1 MYKFRRR
8 CPEWS
13 GGRRGKGPSSQD
25 CLELDGLVCRRR
37 RHHRARAPLCCV
49 ANGLCKPG
57 DLLIR
62 PHYTPLSFRE
72 PRRMNP
78 TTLQVQIKVA
88 KGCLST
94 VLVHA
99 PFDHVYLDS
108 RVQCLVLASCLSSR
122 EIRAPSCHRT
132 SRPCFGDALFESA
145 APFAFVPQSRKL
157 AAHGARDERRSLSLP
172 LFPLSLLFSSFLPF
186 SFYFFRWR

>member
-1 MYKFRRR
+1 MKNCRQTS
-8 CPEWS
+8 PEMCTSFAAVAPSGVEAGGARAPPAKTVWS
-13 GGRRGKGPSSQD
+13 WMAFS
-25 CLELDGLVCRRR
+25 
-37 RHHRARAPLCCV
+37 AAAAAAAAATTRAPLCCV

-94 VLVHA
+94 VLVGA

-108 RVQCLVLASCLSSR
+108 RVQCLAL
-122 EIRAPSCHRT
+122 RAIFQWRAFGKKRRFSIA
-132 SRPCFGDALFESA
+132 RPD
-145 APFAFVPQSRKL
+145 
-157 AAHGARDERRSLSLP
+157 
-172 LFPLSLLFSSFLPF
+172 
-186 SFYFFRWR
+186 